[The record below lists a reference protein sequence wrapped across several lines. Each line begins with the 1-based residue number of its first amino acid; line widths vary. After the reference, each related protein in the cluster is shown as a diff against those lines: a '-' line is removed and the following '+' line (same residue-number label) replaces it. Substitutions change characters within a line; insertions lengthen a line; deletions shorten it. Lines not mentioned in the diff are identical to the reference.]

1 MSAENIEIVR
11 RSIEATVR
19 GDIEAAAADHHPD
32 IEIDDH
38 DLFDAGLYKGHAAYL
53 RWLAQWNESFA
64 TWRIEDLK
72 LAATP
77 GDQVVATFVMVVTGS
92 GSGIEMKRADALV
105 CGLSDG
111 KIVKMGYY
119 NDQAQAL
126 TAAGLD
132 GQVVPRQERSGSH

>member
-1 MSAENIEIVR
+1 
-11 RSIEATVR
+11 
-19 GDIEAAAADHHPD
+19 
-32 IEIDDH
+32 
-38 DLFDAGLYKGHAAYL
+38 
-53 RWLAQWNESFA
+53 
-64 TWRIEDLK
+64 
-72 LAATP
+72 
-77 GDQVVATFVMVVTGS
+77 VVTGS